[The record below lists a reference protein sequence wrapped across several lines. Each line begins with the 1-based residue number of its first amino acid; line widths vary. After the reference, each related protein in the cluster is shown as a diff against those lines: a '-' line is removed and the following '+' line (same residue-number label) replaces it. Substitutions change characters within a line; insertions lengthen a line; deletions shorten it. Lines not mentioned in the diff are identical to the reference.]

1 MLRLEAPDGSE
12 KYRFNAWVR
21 AGPALEYSIPE
32 VEGCPPAQPYSAVQ
46 QWMQQDIHE
55 AVKADKGILEE
66 AM

>member
-1 MLRLEAPDGSE
+1 MC
-12 KYRFNAWVR
+12 

-55 AVKADKGILEE
+55 AVTADKGMFEE
-66 AM
+66 AL